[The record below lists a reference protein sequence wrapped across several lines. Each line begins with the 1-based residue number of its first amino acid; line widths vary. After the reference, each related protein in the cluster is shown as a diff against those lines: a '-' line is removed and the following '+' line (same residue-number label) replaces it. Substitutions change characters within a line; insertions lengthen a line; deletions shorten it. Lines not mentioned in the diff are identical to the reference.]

1 MSPTVAEASA
11 FVAAAVAAS
20 PGGQTASDTD
30 AAARLAA
37 LLEKR
42 PRLKVVRTSKNKLS
56 GRELAGLSDDEEE
69 GGQNG
74 STGGDGSEAAKAAAD
89 EIRRRRA
96 ARLQA
101 ARLSAIKTAEAE
113 AAAQGDQGLSSS
125 PGAPLTID
133 LT

>member
-42 PRLKVVRTSKNKLS
+42 PKLKVVRTSKNKLS

-69 GGQNG
+69 GRI
-74 STGGDGSEAAKAAAD
+74 DPRAAASEAAKAAAD

-101 ARLSAIKTAEAE
+101 ARQSAIETAEAE
-113 AAAQGDQGLSSS
+113 AAAPGDQGLSSS